1 MGGGLLPA
9 AIYKNKLYF
18 LLGREH
24 QYSDT
29 PLKFSDFGGGQDGN
43 ETTFQT
49 AIREGTEEMTGF
61 LGTEK
66 EVKKLLKNPLVIH
79 SANEHKYDTF
89 LFPISYDLKL
99 VEYYNNNQ
107 KFLQQRLSPNYIR
120 KSKLFEKCEIKWFTL
135 EEMKQ
140 KHSQLRSFFKPT
152 FEYLIN
158 HEREIY
164 SFIRNKSKRTRKR
177 KIV

>member
-89 LFPISYDLKL
+89 LFPISSRMLL
-99 VEYYNNNQ
+99 P
-107 KFLQQRLSPNYIR
+107 LS
-120 KSKLFEKCEIKWFTL
+120 F
-135 EEMKQ
+135 
-140 KHSQLRSFFKPT
+140 
-152 FEYLIN
+152 
-158 HEREIY
+158 
-164 SFIRNKSKRTRKR
+164 
-177 KIV
+177 